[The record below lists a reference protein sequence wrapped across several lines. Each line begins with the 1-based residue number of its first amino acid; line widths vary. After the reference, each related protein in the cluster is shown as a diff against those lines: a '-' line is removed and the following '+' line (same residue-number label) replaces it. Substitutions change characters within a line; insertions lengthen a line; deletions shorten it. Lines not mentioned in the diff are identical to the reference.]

1 MLDILSALQSA
12 GVPAFRGAF
21 RPTAEYPE
29 PPDTYC
35 VYLTSRTPDWPADDS
50 DTAERRRAFLHL
62 YALSDPEA
70 AQAAIEA
77 AMRAEG
83 WRLAYVNDDYV
94 EGSGHYEVLSEW
106 TAVEAWP

>member
-1 MLDILSALQSA
+1 MLDVLAALQSA

-21 RPTAEYPE
+21 RPTAKNQE

-62 YALSDPEA
+62 YALSDPEKTE
-70 AQAAIEA
+70 AAIEA

-106 TAVEAWP
+106 VAVEAWP

>member
-1 MLDILSALQSA
+1 MLDILSALQA
-12 GVPAFRGAF
+12 ARVPAFRGAF

-29 PPDTYC
+29 PPDAYC

-106 TAVEAWP
+106 AAVR

>member
-12 GVPAFRGAF
+12 GVPAYRGAF
-21 RPTAEYPE
+21 RPTAEHPE
-29 PPDTYC
+29 PPDIYC
-35 VYLTSRTPDWPADDS
+35 IYLTSRTPDWPADDS

-83 WRLAYVNDDYV
+83 WRLAYVDDDYV

-106 TAVEAWP
+106 VAVR